1 MSQDAGK
8 PGKKSAA
15 EGAAESERIAKRL
28 ARAGVAS
35 RREAERMI
43 EAGRITLNGEIL
55 RTPAVTV
62 TARDLIL
69 VDGAP
74 LQEAE
79 PPRLWRF
86 SKPRGVVT
94 TARDEKGRPTIYDAL
109 PEGLPRVMPVGRLDI
124 DSEGLLL
131 LTNDG
136 ELKRKLELPATA
148 ELRRYRVRVHG
159 RPSEEMLRPLIEGA
173 TIEGVSYRPMLVAVD
188 RVQGANAW
196 LTVGITEGKNREIR
210 RAMAYVGLTV
220 NRLIRTSYGQFRLGE
235 LPAGAVEE
243 VRAKALTALT
253 GVATETPAARERR
266 ARDGG
271 AKRGKPNPG
280 ARPPRAR

>member
-1 MSQDAGK
+1 MG
-8 PGKKSAA
+8 
-15 EGAAESERIAKRL
+15 ERIAKRL

-35 RREAERMI
+35 RRDAERMI
-43 EAGRITLNGEIL
+43 EAGRVSVNGEVL
-55 RTPAVTV
+55 MTPACVVTP
-62 TARDLIL
+62 RDVIL
-69 VDGAP
+69 VDNAP
-74 LQEAE
+74 LPDIE

-86 SKPRGVVT
+86 NKPRGVVT

-109 PEGLPRVMPVGRLDI
+109 PAGLPRVMPVGRLDI

-148 ELRRYRVRVHG
+148 QLRRYRVRVHG
-159 RPSEEMLRPLIEGA
+159 RPSEELLRPL
-173 TIEGVSYRPMLVAVD
+173 TEGVTVEGVRYQPMLVSVD

-210 RAMAYVGLTV
+210 RAMAYVGLDV

-235 LPAGAVEE
+235 LPAGAVDE
-243 VRAKALTALT
+243 VRAKALEALT
-253 GVATETPAARERR
+253 GTKTETPAARERR
-266 ARDGG
+266 MRRD
-271 AKRGKPNPG
+271 RSQ
-280 ARPPRAR
+280 